1 MPVTTVSSKNT
12 PNLKKAVPRAA
23 FFPEGGICLEGILFI
38 FVAIAV
44 VSSIISQYG
53 KKGSNAQRPPHARP
67 MTFDWSGL
75 RTSTAHKA
83 QDTGVRYED
92 MEDIFD
98 SDGVP
103 SVDAPQQ
110 PAHTHPQGDSCYSH
124 LTPMEGAAQPGSLSA
139 AGRPASFAPA
149 ARRPFAAP
157 GGSLGGSGSLEG
169 GGQAGSLPRP
179 ALMRDPMV
187 PEHDRPP
194 APRERPAQPDIQP
207 LVRPQPRRAS
217 ARRPIRRPAG
227 SLAVSRQSVVSGII
241 WSEILARPGG
251 RSAHPWRT

>member
-1 MPVTTVSSKNT
+1 MQ
-12 PNLKKAVPRAA
+12 KAALGTA
-23 FFPEGGICLEGILFI
+23 FFPKGGISLEGILFI
-38 FVAIAV
+38 FVTIAV

-53 KKGSNAQRPPHARP
+53 KKGSNAQRPPHAPP
-67 MTFDWSGL
+67 MTFDWRGL
-75 RTSTAHKA
+75 RTQPPKP
-83 QDTGVRYED
+83 QDTVVRYED
-92 MEDIFD
+92 MDDVFD
-98 SDGVP
+98 SDSAP
-103 SVDAPQQ
+103 SAGAPQQ
-110 PAHTHPQGDSCYSH
+110 APHTHPQGDSCYSH
-124 LTPMEGAAQPGSLSA
+124 LAPMEGSAQPGSLST
-139 AGRPASFAPA
+139 AGRSAAFAPA
-149 ARRPFAAP
+149 DRRPFAAP
-157 GGSLGGSGSLEG
+157 SGSLGGSGSLEG

-217 ARRPIRRPAG
+217 ARRPIRQRAG
-227 SLAVSRQSVVSGII
+227 RLAVSQQSVVSGII